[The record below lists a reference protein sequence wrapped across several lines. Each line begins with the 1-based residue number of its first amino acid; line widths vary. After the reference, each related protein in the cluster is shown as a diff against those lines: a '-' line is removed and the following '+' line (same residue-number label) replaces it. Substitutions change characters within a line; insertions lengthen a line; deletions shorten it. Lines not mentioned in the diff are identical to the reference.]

1 VLLTVLGC
9 SGSVPGPN
17 APTSGYLLESEG
29 FLLGM
34 DLGHGTLGALLAI
47 RDPFDLDALLF
58 SHLHP
63 DHCADFA
70 ALTVFRRYH
79 PAPPRDP
86 ELHRLPV
93 YGPSELHSRLAAA
106 YAPDEAERL
115 NTDLCDV
122 YEFRP
127 VAPGSVNIGPF
138 TVRVGTALHPCESFS
153 FRISSGGRSIVYT
166 GDTGFNDGLV
176 ELASGVDLLLSEA
189 TWTHAEDRPPDLHM
203 SGREAGELAKRS
215 GAARL
220 LVTHLSP
227 FIDSQAI
234 LAEARSVYPGQV
246 AVAEQGVRYPG

>member
-1 VLLTVLGC
+1 MLLTVLGC
-9 SGSVPGPN
+9 AGSVPGPN

-70 ALTVFRRYH
+70 GLTVFRRYH
-79 PAPPRDP
+79 PAPPRNP
-86 ELHRLPV
+86 VLHRLPV

-106 YAPDEAERL
+106 YAPDEEELAQ
-115 NTDLCDV
+115 TDLSDV
-122 YEFRP
+122 YDFHP
-127 VAPGSVNIGPF
+127 IASGSVNIGPF
-138 TVRVGTALHPCESFS
+138 TVRAGKALHPCESFS

-166 GDTGFNDGLV
+166 GDTGFNDRLV

-189 TWTHAEDRPPDLHM
+189 TWTHGEDRPADLHM
-203 SGREAGELAKRS
+203 SGREAGELATRS
-215 GAARL
+215 DAGRL
-220 LVTHLSP
+220 LVTHVSP
-227 FIDSQAI
+227 FIDSQAV
-234 LAEARSVYPGQV
+234 LAEARSVYPGEV
-246 AVAEQGVRYPG
+246 ALAQQGRRYPV

>member
-1 VLLTVLGC
+1 MLLTVLGC
-9 SGSVPGPN
+9 AGSVPGPN

-79 PAPPRDP
+79 PAPSRNPV
-86 ELHRLPV
+86 LHRLAV

-106 YAPDEAERL
+106 YAPDAEEL
-115 NTDLCDV
+115 AETDLSDV
-122 YEFRP
+122 YEFHP
-127 VAPGSVNIGPF
+127 IAPGNVNIGPF
-138 TVRVGTALHPCESFS
+138 TVRAAKALHPCESFS
-153 FRISSGGRSIVYT
+153 FRISSGSRTIVYT

-189 TWTHAEDRPPDLHM
+189 TWTHGEDRPAGLHM

-220 LVTHLSP
+220 LVTHVSP

-234 LAEARSVYPGQV
+234 LAEARSVYPGELALAQR
-246 AVAEQGVRYPG
+246 GCRYPV